1 VFHEVLVAIEG
12 SPDADQAL
20 MQAIDLAEAEKLL
33 RTETSR

>member
-1 VFHEVLVAIEG
+1 MFHEVLVAIEG